1 MDTATIE
8 AVSIDTLREAVR
20 NVIREYA
27 GLGYSIGEIEPEI
40 VFDDQR
46 DRYLLMAVG
55 WDNHRVH
62 GCVIHVDII
71 NGKCWVQQDGTEQG
85 VAVELERHGVPKSH
99 IVLAFKRPATRRQTD
114 YAVE

>member
-1 MDTATIE
+1 MDTATLEIL
-8 AVSIDTLREAVR
+8 SIDTLRDAVR
-20 NVIREYA
+20 TVIREYA
-27 GLGYSIGEIEPEI
+27 ALGYSTGEIETEV

-46 DRYLLMAVG
+46 DRYLLIAVG
-55 WDNHRVH
+55 WDDRRVH
-62 GCVIHVDII
+62 ACLIHVDII

-99 IVLAFKRPATRRQTD
+99 IVLAFKRPATRRLTD